1 MHLALQNA
9 DGSYTPYNE
18 NYGIFFARSP
28 KAQKLNENLDG
39 NDYRSLKDPS
49 LFRMAD
55 GTYGVISVRT
65 NRGTATG
72 DSTAKSSVLIATSE
86 DLLTYSEQ
94 ENSGSIVDLGETN
107 GVNAPYAV
115 YDTASKQYVVGWA
128 DDNGVAKYT
137 TFDSLKGSTSS
148 TAAYCT
154 VPSPS
159 PAYSPP
165 TVYRASRTSAPVP
178 PSRWTRPR

>member
-1 MHLALQNA
+1 M
-9 DGSYTPYNE
+9 
-18 NYGIFFARSP
+18 
-28 KAQKLNENLDG
+28 
-39 NDYRSLKDPS
+39 
-49 LFRMAD
+49 
-55 GTYGVISVRT
+55 
-65 NRGTATG
+65 
-72 DSTAKSSVLIATSE
+72 LIATSE

-137 TFDSLKGSTSS
+137 TFDSLKGSTSKHGS
-148 TAAYCT
+148 VLYGSVAKSGVLAARRCT
-154 VPSPS
+154 GHRELP
-159 PAYSPP
+159 
-165 TVYRASRTSAPVP
+165 APVP

>member
-1 MHLALQNA
+1 MTIAV
-9 DGSYTPYNE
+9 SR
-18 NYGIFFARSP
+18 IR
-28 KAQKLNENLDG
+28 
-39 NDYRSLKDPS
+39 S

-137 TFDSLKGSTSS
+137 TFDSLKGSTSKHGS
-148 TAAYCT
+148 VLYGSVAKSGVLAADGVQGHRELPLRCHHRGGRGHGEGAQH
-154 VPSPS
+154 PL
-159 PAYSPP
+159 
-165 TVYRASRTSAPVP
+165 
-178 PSRWTRPR
+178 RPL